1 MHLDMPTFEPA
12 ADVPEMA
19 AKMTTA
25 DLARFSRAAV
35 SNMALKFG
43 ERITLTAALKTAGKA
58 AISGGA
64 WALPAMAAD
73 EILNKLYTNA
83 GLNHAAAGA
92 LDTRFTVIIPR
103 QIHWGRQTHQTDRS
117 HTDRPT
123 TLSVLAETIMSE
135 K

>member
-43 ERITLTAALKTAGKA
+43 EEITLTAALKTVFKA
-58 AISGGA
+58 TISGGA
-64 WALPAMAAD
+64 WALPAMGSD
-73 EILNKLYTNA
+73 MLLNQLYSNA
-83 GLNHAAAGA
+83 GLNHEAAGA
-92 LDTRFTVIIPR
+92 LAGASSAIVVGAA
-103 QIHWGRQTHQTDRS
+103 QMWKL
-117 HTDRPT
+117 RP
-123 TLSVLAETIMSE
+123 EN
-135 K
+135 